1 MKKKKY
7 TEILFEV
14 IYFDKSDVM
23 LGSGDFDIDDPL
35 DFKSNDNEDI
45 Y

>member
-1 MKKKKY
+1 MKKKY
-7 TEILFEV
+7 LGIEFEAT
-14 IYFDKSDVM
+14 YFDELDVM

-35 DFKSNDNEDI
+35 DFKSNDNNDI